1 MGMGMG
7 MIRWEW
13 EGNGNKKVI
22 PAHLYDIAVASL
34 RLVSPGAVTDGDTF
48 LPQKVITFI

>member
-1 MGMGMG
+1 MG

-22 PAHLYDIAVASL
+22 PALEFHQLPDVSQKNSEESDLY
-34 RLVSPGAVTDGDTF
+34 
-48 LPQKVITFI
+48 